1 MRIRVQGGQPLNGVY
16 TPAGNS
22 NAAIHCLA
30 AALLTDQPVRL
41 DNVPKTASVVAML
54 ELAEL
59 LGAQVDWHEGQAG
72 AESNG
77 AISHSVTVTAAQIG
91 RRHLTHTETQGFI
104 GALLYLVPIIVRRGY
119 ARLEIDFPLNRVRT
133 HLEALRDLG
142 IDVSTSD
149 GGIELRSVTW
159 EFKDILLTQASV
171 TATSMVMMLAATLG
185 HETVIRNAACE
196 PHIQSL
202 GDLLERMGA
211 QVQGLG
217 SNVIRIWGVPQG
229 LHGTIASLGA
239 DTIETAS
246 IAAIAAMCKGRVQI
260 TDTQSLDLRLIDR
273 IYRRLG
279 VSLDLDEENLYVPR
293 HGDLI
298 ISTREEDV
306 DASIETAPWPGFPSD
321 LVAIATVLATQARGT
336 VLIHEKMFNDRLL
349 FVDKLIRM
357 GAQIVLCD
365 PHRAIVVG
373 PSPLR
378 AIYMDTP
385 DVRIGLGMLG
395 AALVAKGESV
405 IDNAQAISR
414 SFEHVLV
421 KLQALGAQ
429 IEFEGE

>member
-1 MRIRVQGGQPLNGVY
+1 MRIRVQGSQPLNGVY
-16 TPAGNS
+16 TPSGSS

-30 AALLTDQPVRL
+30 AALLTDQPVTLENIPRT
-41 DNVPKTASVVAML
+41 VSVVAML

-59 LGAQVDWHEGQAG
+59 IGAQIDWQEDPGNA
-72 AESNG
+72 ANG
-77 AISHSVTVTAAQIG
+77 VTSHRVTVTAAQIG
-91 RRHLTHTETQGFI
+91 RRHLTHSETQGFI
-104 GALLYLVPIIVRRGY
+104 GALLYMVPIIVRRGY

-133 HLEALRDLG
+133 HLEAMRDLG
-142 IDVSTSD
+142 IDVVTSD

-171 TATSMVMMLAATLG
+171 TATSMVMMLAAMLG
-185 HETVIRNAACE
+185 QETVIRNAACE

-202 GDLLERMGA
+202 GHLLERMGA

-217 SNVIRIWGVPQG
+217 SNMIRIWGMPQG
-229 LHGTIASLGA
+229 LHGATAVLEA
-239 DTIETAS
+239 DSIETAS
-246 IAAIAAMCKGRVQI
+246 IAAIAAMCKGRIQI
-260 TDTQSLDLRLIDR
+260 DQTQNLDLRLIDR
-273 IYRRLG
+273 IYQRLG
-279 VSLDLDEENLYVPR
+279 VSLDLDEANLYVPR

-298 ISTREEDV
+298 ISAREEDV

-373 PSPLR
+373 PSSLR

-429 IEFEGE
+429 IEVEGT